1 MFGTRGETTAPV
13 GRSLGDAVTL
23 MDVTMNYGTKY
34 AVVHAVRQVA
44 LGFGRGSMTAV
55 MGPSGS
61 GKTTLLHCAAGLI
74 RPSAGQVFIG
84 ETDISRLDED
94 SLARLRRSRIS
105 MVFQAYNLLP
115 ALTAEQNV
123 MLPLRLAGH
132 KPPSSQVIDALRQ
145 VGLADRAKH
154 RPGQLSGGQQQR
166 VAIARALIT
175 NPEVLFADE
184 PTGALDVHNG
194 REVLS
199 ALRHLVDVRGQT
211 VIMATH
217 DPMAAACADRVVFLS
232 DGVVVAEQRQ
242 PTPESVA
249 AKLAALGG

>member
-1 MFGTRGETTAPV
+1 MFGTREETTV
-13 GRSLGDAVTL
+13 RSPAGDAVTL
-23 MDVTMNYGTKY
+23 VDVSMAFGSKD
-34 AVVHAVRQVA
+34 AVVHAVRQVG
-44 LGFGRGSMTAV
+44 LGFARGSMTAV

-74 RPSAGQVFIG
+74 RPTAGRVLLG
-84 ETDISRLDED
+84 ETDIGRLDED
-94 SLARLRRSRIS
+94 SLARLRRSRLG

-123 MLPLRLAGH
+123 VLPLRLSGR
-132 KPPSSQVIDALRQ
+132 KPDPAHAVDALRQ

-194 REVLS
+194 REVLR
-199 ALRHLVDVRGQT
+199 ALRHLVDGRGQT
-211 VIMATH
+211 VVMATH
-217 DPMAAACADRVVFLS
+217 DPIAAACADRVVFLS

-242 PTPESVA
+242 PTRESVA
-249 AKLAALGG
+249 AELAALGG